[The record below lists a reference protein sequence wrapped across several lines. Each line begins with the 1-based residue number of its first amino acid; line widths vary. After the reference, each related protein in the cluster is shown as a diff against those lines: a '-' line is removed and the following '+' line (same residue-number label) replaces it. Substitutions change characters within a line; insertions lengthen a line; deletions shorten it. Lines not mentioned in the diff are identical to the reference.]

1 MKEYTQ
7 EELAQCTG
15 EDGKPALIAAHGK
28 VYDVSAS
35 YHWRK
40 GRHHALHR
48 AGMDLTA
55 ELSRAPHGAHLL
67 ARLPV
72 VGTLRDG

>member
-1 MKEYTQ
+1 MKEYTL

-28 VYDVSAS
+28 VYDVSNS
-35 YHWRK
+35 YHWRR

-48 AGMDLTA
+48 AGADLSA
-55 ELSRAPHGAHLL
+55 DLSRAPHSAHLL
-67 ARLPV
+67 ARVPV
-72 VGTLRDG
+72 VGTLRAG

>member
-1 MKEYTQ
+1 MKEYTL

-15 EDGKPALIAAHGK
+15 EDGNPCLFCCDGL
-28 VYDVSAS
+28 VYDASES

-48 AGMDLTA
+48 AGADLTE
-55 ELSRAPHGAHLL
+55 ELKKAPHGAQLL
-67 ARLPV
+67 ERLPV
-72 VGTLRDG
+72 VGRLRRG

>member
-1 MKEYTQ
+1 MKEYTR

-15 EDGKPALIAAHGK
+15 EDGKLALIAAHGK

-48 AGMDLTA
+48 AGTDLTA
-55 ELSRAPHGAHLL
+55 DLSRAPHGAHLL
-67 ARLPV
+67 ERVPV
-72 VGTLRDG
+72 VGTLRDR

>member
-1 MKEYTQ
+1 MKEYTL

-15 EDGKPALIAAHGK
+15 EDGEPALVAAHGK
-28 VYDVSAS
+28 VYDVSNS

-40 GRHHALHR
+40 GRHHVLHR

-55 ELSRAPHGAHLL
+55 DLKQAPHGAHLL
-67 ARLPV
+67 ERVPV
-72 VGTLRDG
+72 VGTLRES